1 MLGLLER
8 DALVRLCDLGIAL
21 AVGLARHGEIHADFA
36 ALAVEMVLESLRD
49 LCIVDDAVTDMVLC
63 DELKAAALLQELRSR
78 NAALGALLRRILAFV
93 HIPANG
99 ANPLSHVFIS
109 F

>member
-1 MLGLLER
+1 MIPLNANLTTLQRSGIRRYTNLAKSVPDCVMLT
-8 DALVRLCDLGIAL
+8 LG
-21 AVGLARHGEIHADFA
+21 EPDFDTPEE
-36 ALAVEMVLESLRD
+36 V
-49 LCIVDDAVTDMVLC
+49 
-63 DELKAAALLQELRSR
+63 KAAALLQELRSR

-99 ANPLSHVFIS
+99 ANPLSHVFVS